1 MALRVAVLLLLI
13 APATSL
19 YSSKEDVELLTAK
32 TFDGACRRTCA
43 CWAGTRVRSHTR
55 HTSDRTLRRG
65 GARVS

>member
-1 MALRVAVLLLLI
+1 MALRVAAAVLLLLI

-43 CWAGTRVRSHTR
+43 SPAGLERGCVA
-55 HTSDRTLRRG
+55 SDRTLRRG